1 MKKNLRIVSA
11 AAAALLAVAPVAA
24 SAVSTVSADTP
35 TTTTANNGK
44 LTAGVNTTN
53 LQTGANN
60 TLNLSVSANVAP
72 QVVDGNDVTNG
83 NLTVNINLNQMP
95 DGYSLDPAKNV
106 SDVKVYDVTDVDSTT
121 SLVGQDGQ
129 FVKPERA
136 TEATNFKKG
145 HKYVAVVTM
154 DIAGLVGGRDYY
166 VNGSTKAVPAS
177 DSKSVHLTL
186 GSKPFSINDAT
197 MQGYPYVKA
206 KEIKDKD
213 GKIIQAGGYQVSRGS
228 VIFSDTVEGIVK
240 SIKDAYEPA
249 STVVG
254 ADNNGATADWIDV
267 EQDVRDGLHAAGI
280 VVRADNSIARPT
292 STFPITLRLATSNH
306 HTATFVVDVNPD
318 PSYGDA
324 TYPQID
330 YNEGTGSQNNKT
342 NLHGIVEITSIG
354 DTAFNYIPLNGY
366 VDVNAIRRAFT
377 AKVSATDSTTL
388 PVSIDTSKVNTK
400 VLGRYPVTV
409 SATNAAG
416 RTTKV
421 TFYVT
426 VGQKG
431 ATYVTVQ
438 ADTDTVP
445 VYKIDGNVVTT
456 TTTTVKNG
464 DQIATFGTV
473 TVNGKSYTRVNGL
486 DSNFFV
492 ETKYVDGSVKPVP
505 ATPKTIMH
513 NSYIYDKNHKRV
525 GTNKLAAY
533 STVNVYGTP
542 TKLADGSLAYK
553 IGDNQYV
560 MADNIDGT
568 SRVLSHNAYVYKTS
582 KKRADRRVLKKGA
595 TVVTYGSPY
604 TFKNGKA
611 YYRIGG
617 PKKQY
622 VKVANFK

>member
-24 SAVSTVSADTP
+24 GAVSTVSAADT
-35 TTTTANNGK
+35 TTTTANNGP
-44 LTAGVNTTN
+44 LTAKINSNNLTTSDNDHLN
-53 LQTGANN
+53 LTVSADVAANVVDGDAVSN
-60 TLNLSVSANVAP
+60 SNLSVA
-72 QVVDGNDVTNG
+72 
-83 NLTVNINLNQMP
+83 INLNHMP
-95 DGYSLDPAKNV
+95 NGFALSQVNNV
-106 SDVKVYDVTDVDSTT
+106 SDVKVYDAQQVSVGADGQATVNSGAQPVTNFHKGGIYVAVLSMDISGLAADHNYFVNDSTT
-121 SLVGQDGQ
+121 A
-129 FVKPERA
+129 VKSSPSR
-136 TEATNFKKG
+136 
-145 HKYVAVVTM
+145 
-154 DIAGLVGGRDYY
+154 
-166 VNGSTKAVPAS
+166 
-177 DSKSVHLTL
+177 SVHLVL
-186 GSKPFSINDAT
+186 GSQAFSINDASR
-197 MQGYPYVKA
+197 QGYPYVKT
-206 KEIKDKD
+206 KDTQDKN
-213 GKIIQAGGYQVSRGS
+213 GNTIYGTRVTQGS
-228 VIFSDTVEGIVK
+228 VVFADTISGLINKITDKYV
-240 SIKDAYEPA
+240 PA
-249 STVVG
+249 TTQVG
-254 ADNNGATADWIDV
+254 NNAATSFWTNI
-267 EQDVRDGLHAAGI
+267 EQDVRDGLKAAGI
-280 VVRADNSIARPT
+280 TVRADNSFARPT
-292 STFPITLRLATSNH
+292 SPFTLTLRVSATNH
-306 HTATFVVDVNPD
+306 NTGTFSVTVLPD
-318 PSYGDA
+318 PSFGDE

-330 YNEGTGSQNNKT
+330 YTEYAGSKNNKT
-342 NLHGIVEITSIG
+342 DMAGTVEISSIG
-354 DTAFNYIPLNGY
+354 DAAFNYIPLNGY
-366 VDVNAIRRAFT
+366 VDEGAIRAAFT
-377 AKVSATDSTTL
+377 ARVSASDRTNL
-388 PVSIDTSKVNTK
+388 PISIDSSKVNTK
-400 VLGRYPVTV
+400 VLGRYPVVV

-438 ADTDTVP
+438 ADTDTIP
-445 VYKIDGNVVTT
+445 VYKIEGNVVTT

-464 DQIATFGTV
+464 DQIATFGDPV
-473 TVNGKSYTRVNGL
+473 KVGDKSYTRINGL
-486 DSNFFV
+486 DSNLFV
-492 ETKYVDGSVKPVP
+492 ETKYVDGTVKPVP
-505 ATPKTIMH
+505 ATPKTVMH

-568 SRVLSHNAYVYKTS
+568 ARVLSHNAYVYKTS